1 MKRSITVVLSTAALA
16 VAVLTLGLHKQSS
29 ADEGNFPSNTIPW
42 PVKPLSNVIL
52 PSKGSGKSFILQGFK
67 MVKEPGFSQEWRQL
81 DSATIHWDESHMS
94 LIEDQDYRRDQSVV
108 KSVKHFP
115 GITIEE
121 RGGLRRIAHYDIDG
135 TFLKHEVYR
144 KNGTLERQGA
154 YVKKND
160 QYVQTY
166 YFEDGKTV
174 QRSRIFFRE
183 IRTENV
189 NVEKDG
195 KNWVETIS
203 IPTKKFK
210 LLKEEVFQQTPQG
223 VIPESEVWFIQG
235 GGGYFKKVFNAEGL
249 KIGSVSQGANVKEHG
264 EIYSP
269 DGKNLLVEYD
279 LAYGMQPGTMSY
291 FRLDGTMWQSRM
303 MLLGATNILIY
314 DETGKKILY
323 KQIWRERPAD
333 GPKPAYSILSK
344 VDLYDPVTNEQ
355 SVTINMVNNGSL
367 IDYVYYRLPNGKL
380 LYKYLDKDGY
390 IIRTELRNGNKV
402 EETDTS
408 SVREKLSFEGVLFKR
423 DDPIKLTDY
432 NFNDPRAPAWTYDYE
447 DQAYPKIGD
456 YIP

>member
-1 MKRSITVVLSTAALA
+1 MKRSIAIVLLAATLA
-16 VAVLTLGLHKQSS
+16 ATFFVTGLLKQSS
-29 ADEGNFPSNTIPW
+29 AHDGSFPDNTNPW

-52 PSKGSGKSFILQGFK
+52 PSKDSGKSFIIQRFK

-81 DSATIHWDESHMS
+81 DSATIQWDEAHQS
-94 LIEDQDYRRDQSVV
+94 LIEDQDYNRDQSVI

-121 RGGLRRIAHYDIDG
+121 RGGLRRIAHYDAYG
-135 TFLKHEVYR
+135 NFLKHEVYR

-154 YVKKND
+154 YDKKSD
-160 QYVQTY
+160 QYFQTY

-174 QRSRIFFRE
+174 ERSRIFFRE

-235 GGGYFKKVFNAEGL
+235 GGGYFKKVFNAEGQ

-279 LAYGMQPGTMSY
+279 LAYGMQPGTMTY

-314 DETGKKILY
+314 DETGKKVLY
-323 KQIWRERPAD
+323 KQIWRERPVD
-333 GPKPAYSILSK
+333 GKKPAYSILSK
-344 VDLYDPVTNEQ
+344 VDLYDSVTGEQ
-355 SVTINMVNNGSL
+355 SVTINMVNDGSS

-380 LYKYLDKDGY
+380 LYKYLDKEGY
-390 IIRTELRNGNKV
+390 IVRTELHNGNKV
-402 EETDTS
+402 EETDAP
-408 SVREKLSFEGVLFKR
+408 SVREKLTFDQFLFKR

-447 DQAYPKIGD
+447 DQVYPKIGD

>member
-1 MKRSITVVLSTAALA
+1 MKRSITIVLSAAALA
-16 VAVLTLGLHKQSS
+16 AAFLATGLLKQSS
-29 ADEGNFPSNTIPW
+29 AYDGPFPDNTDPW

-52 PSKGSGKSFILQGFK
+52 PSKDSGKSFIIQRFK
-67 MVKEPGFSQEWRQL
+67 MVKEPGFSKEWRQL
-81 DSATIHWDESHMS
+81 DSATIQWDEAHLS
-94 LIEDQDYRRDQSVV
+94 LIEDQDYNRDQSVI

-121 RGGLRRIAHYDIDG
+121 RGGLRRIAHYDAKG
-135 TFLKHEVYR
+135 NFLKHEVYR
-144 KNGTLERQGA
+144 KDGTLERQGA
-154 YVKKND
+154 YIKEKD

-174 QRSRIFFRE
+174 ERSRIFFRE

-195 KNWVETIS
+195 KSWVETIS

-235 GGGYFKKVFNAEGL
+235 GGGYFKKVFNAEGQ

-279 LAYGMQPGTMSY
+279 LAYGMQPGTMTY

-314 DETGKKILY
+314 DETGKKVLY
-323 KQIWRERPAD
+323 KQIWRERPVD
-333 GPKPAYSILSK
+333 GKKPAYSILSK
-344 VDLYDPVTNEQ
+344 VDLYDPVTSEQ
-355 SVTINMVNNGSL
+355 SVTINMVNDGSI

-390 IIRTELRNGNKV
+390 IVRTELRNGNKV
-402 EETDTS
+402 EETDAP
-408 SVREKLSFEGVLFKR
+408 SVREKLSFDQALFKR

-447 DQAYPKIGD
+447 DQVYPKIGD